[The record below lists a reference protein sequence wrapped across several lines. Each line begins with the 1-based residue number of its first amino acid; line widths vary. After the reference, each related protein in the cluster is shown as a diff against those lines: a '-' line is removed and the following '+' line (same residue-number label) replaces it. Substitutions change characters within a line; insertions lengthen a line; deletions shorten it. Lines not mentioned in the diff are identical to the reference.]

1 MAALPYVKINFA
13 NGLIGGTEPMDDG
26 VTLVLMPSLNL
37 AADADCLT
45 YDDFVEKTGKTS
57 DLVKAFFN
65 EAGGK
70 TRLIVSGKPTA
81 ADKVEASLKALLDR
95 FHGDIRNVI
104 ITNVPDLAY
113 LKILQGVGEW
123 AAAELFAPVTF
134 IVSLAD
140 TYYKTNPQIKT
151 FNLNR
156 VTVAD
161 NVTDEETDGVPLVWY
176 LAGRAARIPVQRSVA
191 RVQDGAVFAPEFYYP
206 DGQDIRLVSNNY
218 AEGKHSLGFVTV
230 RTFIGKAGYYFSDDL
245 MATAA
250 SDDYGLLP
258 RRRVIDKAYRIAYQ
272 TLVNYI
278 GDELPV
284 LESGAISPVKAK
296 DIQNAVEQAVY
307 NSMTLEGNLGV
318 DDKTADKGVSVFV
331 DPAQNVLATSKLAV
345 TMRVKPYG
353 YAKYIE
359 VDLGY
364 AV

>member
-37 AADADCLT
+37 AADIDCLT

-57 DLVKAFFN
+57 DPVKAFFN

-95 FHGDIRNVI
+95 FHGDIRHVI

-134 IVSLAD
+134 LTGLTDEYAE
-140 TYYKTNPQIKT
+140 TNPVIKEYGI
-151 FNLNR
+151 NR
-156 VTVAD
+156 VLVAD
-161 NVTDEETDGVPLVWY
+161 NITDADGVPLVWY
-176 LAGRAARIPVQRSVA
+176 LAGRAARIPVQRSLA
-191 RVQDGAVFAPEFYYP
+191 RVQDGAVFAPEFYS
-206 DGQDIRLVSNNY
+206 GQGAERKLVDNLYS
-218 AEGKHSLGFVTV
+218 EGRHSLGFVTV

-278 GDELPV
+278 GEELPV